1 MKNAKVTSTAKSR
14 CAGRKKKRG
23 AWSKNMIKN
32 TPERHTESESQA
44 QSSRPRPLATEMIP
58 TILAATRGGTPLISP
73 AIGAA
78 CEIMLIPAVTFRKRT
93 AQRAYHCQVD
103 RSRCR
108 VKSRVASRAC
118 FFAEGCQPSGTQPGG
133 GFFITDA
140 PATTMTK

>member
-1 MKNAKVTSTAKSR
+1 
-14 CAGRKKKRG
+14 
-23 AWSKNMIKN
+23 MIKN
-32 TPERHTESESQA
+32 TPGRPTESESQA

-103 RSRCR
+103 RARCR
-108 VKSRVASRAC
+108 VKSRGASRAC
-118 FFAEGCQPSGTQPGG
+118 FFAEVWWFLGRLRSLVPEGSQLRDGDDR
-133 GFFITDA
+133 FEFRRFR
-140 PATTMTK
+140 

>member
-1 MKNAKVTSTAKSR
+1 R
-14 CAGRKKKRG
+14 
-23 AWSKNMIKN
+23 NMIKN
-32 TPERHTESESQA
+32 TLGRPTASESQA
-44 QSSRPRPLATEMIP
+44 QSSRPAPLAIEIIP
-58 TILAATRGGTPLISP
+58 TILAETRGGTPVISP

-78 CEIMLIPAVTFRKRT
+78 CEIMLIPAVTFRKRM

-103 RSRCR
+103 RARCR

-133 GFFITDA
+133 GVFITAA